1 MNTEELKQIFIRLKN
16 DKKSLIIIF
25 IGIVGMLLIM
35 FSGDDDNKAGQN
47 NNSDSHIILSETQLA
62 DEVERFIENITGA
75 GKTRVILT
83 FESYEETVYAK
94 DKDEKYSNNSE
105 TDINSEYVI
114 IDNGDSEAGLKIK
127 VISPKIRGVAVICQG
142 GNEPTVKAQIISA
155 LSALFDISTNKIS
168 VAQMAT

>member
-16 DKKSLIIIF
+16 DKKSLFIIF

-35 FSGDDDNKAGQN
+35 FSGDDGSNAVQN
-47 NNSDSHIILSETQLA
+47 DKPFSNIILSESQLA
-62 DEVERFIENITGA
+62 DKVEGFIENIAGA
-75 GKTRVILT
+75 GKTKVILT
-83 FESYEETVYAK
+83 FEAYEETVYAQ
-94 DKDEKYSNNSE
+94 DKDEKYSDDSE

-114 IDNGDSEAGLKIK
+114 IDNGDNEDGLKIK

-168 VAQMAT
+168 VAEMAT